1 MRNEN
6 LHKTLKNLLKHP
18 KQFINPKMD
27 QINEEIESSRDL
39 AFKNIFKE
47 PLDKDSVFKIKI

>member
-6 LHKTLKNLLKHP
+6 LRITLKKLMKQP

-47 PLDKDSVFKIKI
+47 PLD

>member
-6 LHKTLKNLLKHP
+6 LHKTLKNLLKQP

-27 QINEEIESSRDL
+27 KINEEIESSRDL

-47 PLDKDSVFKIKI
+47 PLDKNSVFRIQI